1 MHMDSFKYIY
11 KYKYCCEM
19 CGDSSE
25 RHTVLGQRMN
35 RSQGFRPKRLCAITT
50 SVVQCNN
57 YKLIYCNPQPIPED
71 LQDHYGMSPSQYW
84 KDEYYMW
91 DSSYFSDQIEQAL
104 SLLDKTDHIRALDI
118 GAGLGKAMLSMES
131 RGIEAYGL
139 EPSVPFHEKAIERMG
154 VNEDRLIRGAIEDVQ
169 YGEEYFDFI
178 TYGAVFEHLYEP
190 AACLE
195 RSMKWLKKN
204 GIIHIEVPSSD
215 WLISK
220 LFNAYYKLIGTNYV
234 TNLSPM
240 HPPYHLHEFTL
251 KSFSELSKKLNYEL
265 AYSRY
270 DVCSI
275 YNIPQVFHGILRRYM
290 KATNTGMQL
299 TVYLRKL

>member
-1 MHMDSFKYIY
+1 
-11 KYKYCCEM
+11 
-19 CGDSSE
+19 
-25 RHTVLGQRMN
+25 
-35 RSQGFRPKRLCAITT
+35 
-50 SVVQCNN
+50 
-57 YKLIYCNPQPIPED
+57 
-71 LQDHYGMSPSQYW
+71 MSPSQYW